1 METRL
6 NIQCMKTR
14 ISINFLALLM
24 VLIAVSDG
32 LTGELPDGYPRGFDR
47 LQVVGPC
54 GYSYGIAFF
63 AGEIYYTDFNA
74 QSVFRL
80 NAEGKPE
87 SVLRGIPG
95 LYGLAAGDDVIF
107 YATDGDEQNAAI
119 HRFTPG
125 GQPQTLASGFTRPR
139 QLFVEEA
146 GTLLVALEAE
156 GRIIRLDPETKK
168 IQTLADGITAPQ
180 AAVSDGNSIFFTEYG
195 TMKGDGTPVVQG
207 QVSLAARGEEPK
219 KALVKVW
226 RARGLALLSPGQLAV
241 LSEADQYDRGNSA
254 SFLVFDY
261 EGQVSLRVD
270 GFDYPQFTALD
281 PQGNVLT
288 TAPRDR
294 VVLRFLT
301 SATSAGEERLVE
313 LGGGFTAFAA
323 VHGSFAD
330 RPGAEDQEIRILG
343 GKSGPVVCSMRP
355 DEKGRVAGWVRISP
369 EEFPDLS
376 RQEMKY
382 PDVQTH
388 IFTPGVFEVPEL
400 RVETGDGQRLSHRV
414 LAQRSHT
421 GKRWPMTNVGDGDE
435 SAAPGFSEE
444 PSAYLLYFEGET
456 KR

>member
-1 METRL
+1 METRI
-6 NIQCMKTR
+6 NINLMKTR
-14 ISINFLALLM
+14 INTKLLALL
-24 VLIAVSDG
+24 VVSIAVSNG
-32 LTGELPDGYPRGFDR
+32 LTGELPEGYPRGFDR

-63 AGEIYYTDFNA
+63 EGEIYYTDFNA

-95 LYGLAAGDDVIF
+95 LYGLAAGDGVIF

-119 HRFTPG
+119 HGFTPG
-125 GQPQTLASGFTRPR
+125 GPSQTLARGFTRPR
-139 QLFVEEA
+139 QLFVEEE
-146 GTLLVALEAE
+146 GTLLAALEAE

-168 IQTLADGITAPQ
+168 VQTVADGITAPQ
-180 AAVSDGNSIFFTEYG
+180 AAVSDGQSTFFTEYG

-219 KALVKVW
+219 KALLKVW
-226 RARGLALLSPGQLAV
+226 RARGLALLSSGQLAV

-254 SFLVFDY
+254 AFRVLDY
-261 EGQVSLRVD
+261 EGRVSVRID

-323 VHGSFAD
+323 VHGSFVDGPA
-330 RPGAEDQEIRILG
+330 AEDQEIRIVG

-355 DEKGRVAGWVRISP
+355 DKEGRVAGWVRISA

-421 GKRWPMTNVGDGDE
+421 GKRWPMTNVGEGDE

-444 PSAYLLYFEGET
+444 PSAYLLYFEGKA